1 MSNSDKKPTSPAEER
16 AKLLDEFIKRGGKVE
31 KIPYGVTSQDLGVGN
46 QNAYWLPPETIS
58 PKTYKT
64 RLTKA
69 KKKAKNKKSTPKR
82 KKAK

>member
-16 AKLLDEFIKRGGKVE
+16 AKLLDDFIKRGGKVE

-69 KKKAKNKKSTPKR
+69 KKKAKNKKSTSKR

>member
-16 AKLLDEFIKRGGKVE
+16 AKLLDDFIKRGGKVE

-69 KKKAKNKKSTPKR
+69 KKKAKNKKTTAKR

>member
-16 AKLLDEFIKRGGKVE
+16 AKLLDDFIKRGGKVE

-69 KKKAKNKKSTPKR
+69 KKKAKNKKPTAKR

>member
-1 MSNSDKKPTSPAEER
+1 MSNSDKKPTTPAEER
-16 AKLLDEFIKRGGKVE
+16 AKLLDDFIKRGGKVE

-69 KKKAKNKKSTPKR
+69 KKKAKNKKPTAKR

>member
-16 AKLLDEFIKRGGKVE
+16 AKLLDDFIKRGGKVE

>member
-16 AKLLDEFIKRGGKVE
+16 AKLLDDFIKRGGKVE

-69 KKKAKNKKSTPKR
+69 KKKAKNKKSTSKK

>member
-16 AKLLDEFIKRGGKVE
+16 AKLLDDFIKRGGKVE

-69 KKKAKNKKSTPKR
+69 KKKAKNKKTTAKR
-82 KKAK
+82 KKVK

>member
-69 KKKAKNKKSTPKR
+69 KKKAKNKMSTPKR